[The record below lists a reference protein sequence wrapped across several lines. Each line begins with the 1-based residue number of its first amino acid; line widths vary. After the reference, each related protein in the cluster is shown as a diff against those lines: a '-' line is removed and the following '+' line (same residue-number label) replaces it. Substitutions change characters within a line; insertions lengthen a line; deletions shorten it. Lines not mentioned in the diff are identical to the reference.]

1 MNFEGR
7 DAMTSDAQAMRRR
20 VLLRLALLAPLAG
33 CAALGGARTYTL
45 DEAEIARLIAREF
58 PFSKRLLEVLD
69 VQVDTPRVRLL
80 PTTNRIGTDLDVKAS
95 ERVFG
100 RQLAGRMGL
109 DYALRYD
116 EADRTL
122 ELADV
127 RVERLVFDDLPA
139 SMQPLINRLGPV
151 LAEQLLNG
159 FVLRRFKPEELRGVL
174 GQGLKPGAITVTERG
189 LELRLAEAR

>member
-1 MNFEGR
+1 MTT
-7 DAMTSDAQAMRRR
+7 DAYAACRRGFI
-20 VLLRLALLAPLAG
+20 RLALLAPLAG

-69 VQVDTPRVRLL
+69 VQVDMPRVRLL
-80 PTTNRIGTDLDVKAS
+80 PTTNRIGTDLDVRAS
-95 ERVFG
+95 DRVFG
-100 RQLAGRMGL
+100 RKLAGRLAL

-116 EADRTL
+116 EADQSL
-122 ELADV
+122 KLADV
-127 RVERLVFDDLPA
+127 RVERLVFDELPA
-139 SMQPLINRLGPV
+139 ALQPLVNRLGPV

-159 FVLRRFKPEELRGVL
+159 LVLRRFKPDELRGVL

-189 LELRLAEAR
+189 LELRLGEAR